1 MAEFLAD
8 ESVKSRLL
16 AEQQW
21 MEGRPAYTWARAVET
36 ARFIRRLGAG
46 CGCRKCRWTL
56 WNLLQVDGCCPDC
69 PRSCDVQPFL
79 VDFVM
84 LYHVMLCLVHEM
96 HEIC

>member
-46 CGCRKCRWTL
+46 DVGSRWKLMDVAHLAHLAHVLVMFGHFWCFCMSCR
-56 WNLLQVDGCCPDC
+56 VVFGA
-69 PRSCDVQPFL
+69 
-79 VDFVM
+79 
-84 LYHVMLCLVHEM
+84 
-96 HEIC
+96 